1 MIEVVSL
8 AHLPEAMRDLEGPTT
23 LLPGAPPEVVMLE
36 TAGRF
41 ELQIPHPLWSPD
53 ELDPDAEAWVDV
65 GETFWV
71 PLPDPAYLEPAAPY
85 RYELKFPDFERHFR
99 DHVILRLAL
108 RVGGTAIHSQ
118 TITASTL
125 HW

>member
-1 MIEVVSL
+1 VIEVVSL

-53 ELDPDAEAWVDV
+53 ELDPDAEALVDV

-71 PLPDPAYLEPAAPY
+71 PLPDPAYLEPAIS
-85 RYELKFPDFERHFR
+85 E
-99 DHVILRLAL
+99 
-108 RVGGTAIHSQ
+108 TM
-118 TITASTL
+118 
-125 HW
+125 